1 MCVGEADFGGA
12 GGNSGVSFDFGPAPD
27 IGFDFSAPS
36 GMFDQP
42 GQGPGQAPSAPSA
55 PSAPAGGGPIGVDFD
70 NPSIPSDL
78 SSLDD
83 IERDPQPPANPVTSF
98 INNAINNAIN
108 SVDTPTAA
116 INTAASIISGAATA
130 AVNPLSIPVSI
141 ASLAGVD
148 LNQPEPTNPF
158 EAAITGLTSPMT
170 GAMGLIG
177 TGLNTLGET
186 FDAAG
191 GVPDFDFPG
200 DDEGGKSVSSK
211 GKSSPPGT
219 TAKSATD
226 LTTGSAIIG
235 RKSKGKRSTSV
246 GSDSIL
252 SSDFGL
258 NTLLGGQ

>member
-55 PSAPAGGGPIGVDFD
+55 PSAPAGGGSVG
-70 NPSIPSDL
+70 SDL

-83 IERDPQPPANPVTSF
+83 IETTPQPPNPVTSF

-108 SVDTPTAA
+108 SVNTPTAA
-116 INTAASIISGAATA
+116 VNTIASIISGAATA
-130 AVNPLSIPVSI
+130 AVNPLSAPVSI
-141 ASLAGVD
+141 AGLAGVD
-148 LNQPEPTNPF
+148 LNQPEPTNPV
-158 EAAITGLTSPMT
+158 EAAITGLISPMT
-170 GAMGLIG
+170 GTVGLIG
-177 TGLNTLGET
+177 AGLNELGEV

-191 GVPDFDFPG
+191 GVPDYDFPG

-219 TAKSATD
+219 TASSATD
-226 LTTGSAIIG
+226 PTTDSAVIG

-258 NTLLGGQ
+258 NTLLGGL